1 MKKLM
6 VLFAAG
12 ALASAANAMAINWTF
27 YDDNG
32 DFGGEQVYMLLG
44 DSVKTDWADA
54 DAIAKASVGNGTVEY
69 AAAASLSKDD
79 AIVKEDFSGYFVIV
93 TDDGFYTS
101 GPTDFT
107 ADYVYDPDNRESSPG
122 TFEWGTNDSLSEKYE
137 YKGVPEPT
145 SGLLLLLGVAGL
157 ALRRRRA

>member
-1 MKKLM
+1 M

-54 DAIAKASVGNGTVEY
+54 TAIAKAAVGHETIVNDEAHGV
-69 AAAASLSKDD
+69 SIDN
-79 AIVKEDFSGYFVIV
+79 AIVKDDFSGYFVIV

-101 GPTDFT
+101 GPTTFDGT
-107 ADYVYDPDNRESSPG
+107 LVYDPGSQEPAKSP
-122 TFEWGTNDSLSEKYE
+122 FEWGTSDSLSEKYE

-157 ALRRRRA
+157 ALRRKRA